1 MDVPF
6 LFIHVILY
14 FCGVC
19 TKKYFM
25 SNSSESVN
33 PVYNKNTIEFVAVA
47 KSFCDFMDQLETV
60 DKPAFLD
67 TTTKLLP
74 LLYLKASLLPVNEQ
88 LSDEEPEQF
97 ASEDQYAVLSQ
108 VVADLLG
115 PDDAFLE
122 VFHSDIQYSDAPVA
136 AFISEYI
143 ADIWQDLFD
152 FISVFRL
159 GYDETMNDALYLC
172 RTNFETFWGQR
183 LVNVLRALH
192 ACKYAP
198 PSEEDELEKEDYK

>member
-1 MDVPF
+1 
-6 LFIHVILY
+6 
-14 FCGVC
+14 
-19 TKKYFM
+19 M

-33 PVYNKNTIEFVAVA
+33 PVYSKNTIEFVAVA
-47 KSFCDFMDQLETV
+47 KSFCDFMDQLEAM
-60 DKPAFLD
+60 DKRTFLD

-74 LLYLKASLLPVNEQ
+74 LLYLKASLLPQNEQ
-88 LSDEEPEQF
+88 LSDEEAELF

-108 VVADLLG
+108 MISDLLG

-136 AFISEYI
+136 AFISEHI
-143 ADIWQDLFD
+143 ADIWQDLFN

-159 GYDETMNDALYLC
+159 GYDETMNEALYMC

-192 ACKYAP
+192 ACKYAQP
-198 PSEEDELEKEDYK
+198 LEDELEGEEHQ